1 MKDEDVPEP
10 SQQAPARKKSRKPV
24 EQAPATPQPMEV
36 DEDATQDNQQHDP
49 GAQKIALPFS
59 DTPVINRN
67 KEMRKKGGNGGSRR
81 SSLGMRGRRA
91 SSLIENGHSA
101 IPHKEVDPSEF
112 YKHIEAESLLEPRR
126 MKQLLTWCGE
136 RALCEKPPHGSRG
149 SSAILGARA
158 IQDQLLKDFGT
169 RPEFSDWFG
178 REDLPRPPVVL
189 KPNPKN
195 LEHDAK
201 IAELETS
208 VQRLRE
214 EKKAWEAL
222 AKPLPDVPS
231 LYHPTGDPSTAPQL
245 DESLLDPEEV
255 KMLQS
260 LTDPGT
266 GFASL
271 RKQTQTQVQG
281 IMSNVEFDVDH
292 LADSMHKLAQR
303 VATAGREADVVLSRA
318 AKRLRERE
326 EREKRAVGT
335 KEVPVMEVLRSLGR
349 ILPEGG

>member
-149 SSAILGARA
+149 SSAILGGEYHLCFVVRGSLANISEIARA

-208 VQRLRE
+208 VQR
-214 EKKAWEAL
+214 
-222 AKPLPDVPS
+222 
-231 LYHPTGDPSTAPQL
+231 
-245 DESLLDPEEV
+245 
-255 KMLQS
+255 
-260 LTDPGT
+260 
-266 GFASL
+266 
-271 RKQTQTQVQG
+271 
-281 IMSNVEFDVDH
+281 
-292 LADSMHKLAQR
+292 
-303 VATAGREADVVLSRA
+303 
-318 AKRLRERE
+318 
-326 EREKRAVGT
+326 
-335 KEVPVMEVLRSLGR
+335 
-349 ILPEGG
+349 